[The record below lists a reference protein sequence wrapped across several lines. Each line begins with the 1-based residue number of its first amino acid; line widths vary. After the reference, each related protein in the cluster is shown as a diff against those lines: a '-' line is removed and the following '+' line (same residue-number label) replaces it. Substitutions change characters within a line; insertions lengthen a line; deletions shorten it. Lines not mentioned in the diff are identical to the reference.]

1 MTTTSIA
8 GPETGLADASLD
20 RLGAIVR
27 DEAAAS
33 DENAGLTPTAAAAF
47 AESGVAKLD
56 LPEKLGG
63 FGNYEYGDWAK
74 TVEALARYNTA
85 AGWIL
90 HAAGGFTG
98 LFAAMLPE
106 AGAQALWGGAS
117 SATIVG
123 LVQPRG
129 RAVRTERGY
138 RVEGKFQFA
147 SGANVATHF
156 TVACF
161 VYDEDGSAVLLEDG
175 SPQAICG
182 VLPRDQVVLQ
192 GNWNV
197 FGLRATSSIDYE
209 VLATTISD
217 DFVFGLNPWPEVV
230 NRGAPRHRVGPTVH
244 ASIGQTPVFLGSAK
258 GVLEEIA
265 SVATTRKRRDG
276 AYPTVA
282 DQPAFRHDLTVLDGD
297 LNAARLAFYDL
308 VDRLNEV
315 AVNGV
320 GPLDPE
326 WGDRARQVG
335 RQALDVAL
343 RCVDFACYW
352 AGSSALRT
360 GNSIGRR
367 FLDVH
372 AMNLHITQDRNIL
385 IDAGT
390 TVVTDLV
397 HGWER
402 SQSTGPT
409 EGER

>member
-1 MTTTSIA
+1 MTTTSTA
-8 GPETGLADASLD
+8 SPASVQPTGSLD

-27 DEAAAS
+27 DEAVAS
-33 DENAGLTPTAAAAF
+33 DENGGLTPIAAAAF
-47 AESGVAKLD
+47 AASGVVKLD
-56 LPEKLGG
+56 LPEELGG
-63 FGNYEYGDWAK
+63 FGNYEYGDWARA
-74 TVEALARYNTA
+74 VENLSRYNTA

-98 LFAAMLPE
+98 LFAAMLPD
-106 AGAQALWGGAS
+106 AGAQALWGGS
-117 SATIVG
+117 TSATIVG

-129 RAVRTERGY
+129 RAVRTENGY
-138 RVEGKFQFA
+138 RVEGKYQFA

-156 TVACF
+156 TAACY
-161 VYDEDGSAVLLEDG
+161 VYNADGSPVLLENG
-175 SPQAICG
+175 SPLAICG
-182 VLPRDQVVLQ
+182 VLPREQVVLQ
-192 GNWNV
+192 GNWEV

-209 VLATTISD
+209 VPATVISD

-244 ASIGQTPVFLGSAK
+244 ASVGQTPVFLGSAK
-258 GVLEEIA
+258 GVLEEVA
-265 SVATTRKRRDG
+265 SVAQTRKRRDG

-282 DQPAFRHDLTVLDGD
+282 DQPAFRHDITVLDGD
-297 LNAARLAFYDL
+297 LNAVRLAFYDF
-308 VDRLNEV
+308 VDRLNGV
-315 AVNGV
+315 AVNGE
-320 GPLDPE
+320 GPLDYA

-343 RCVDFACYW
+343 RSVDFACYW
-352 AGSSALRT
+352 AGSSALRS

-385 IDAGT
+385 IEAGT
-390 TVVTDLV
+390 TVLADLV

-402 SQSTGPT
+402 GQSIDRPQGQH
-409 EGER
+409 